1 MTMNMVF
8 ATLCLKRNKEAETDK
23 RDMPVSERHTDCTGQ
38 AENETNTGF
47 QIFKMQNIRD
57 DNDFHP

>member
-1 MTMNMVF
+1 
-8 ATLCLKRNKEAETDK
+8 
-23 RDMPVSERHTDCTGQ
+23 MPVSERHTDCTGQ